1 LLRQTHPIVDVGIVC
16 SDFDKSLEFYHDK
29 LGFEIVLD
37 IEIPGDLA
45 TTVGLAP
52 SGFRQVRLQAGSTL
66 LKLMQIEAAP
76 PTGSDEFKAGVR
88 WLTYF
93 VADINE
99 TVAALKAQGLPHQT
113 YELSHA
119 LSLML
124 QHDDAEE
131 AWLGGTDI
139 LAEATMDILHDDQDE
154 LFLDV
159 LIAGARCKRL
169 PENPWT
175 D

>member
-1 LLRQTHPIVDVGIVC
+1 MLKQTHPIVDVGIVC

-37 IEIPGDLA
+37 IDIPGDLA

-66 LKLMQIEAAP
+66 IKLMQIEAAP
-76 PTGSDEFKAGVR
+76 PTGSAEFKAGVR

-99 TVAALKAQGLPHQT
+99 TVAALKAKGVEFISEPQGTVVAAKDPDGLLVEIVQ
-113 YELSHA
+113 
-119 LSLML
+119 
-124 QHDDAEE
+124 
-131 AWLGGTDI
+131 
-139 LAEATMDILHDDQDE
+139 
-154 LFLDV
+154 
-159 LIAGARCKRL
+159 RL
-169 PENPWT
+169 T
-175 D
+175 

>member
-1 LLRQTHPIVDVGIVC
+1 MLRQTHPIVDVGIVC

-99 TVAALKAQGLPHQT
+99 TVAALKAKGVTFISEPQGTVVAAKDPDGLLVEIVQ
-113 YELSHA
+113 
-119 LSLML
+119 
-124 QHDDAEE
+124 
-131 AWLGGTDI
+131 
-139 LAEATMDILHDDQDE
+139 
-154 LFLDV
+154 
-159 LIAGARCKRL
+159 RL
-169 PENPWT
+169 T
-175 D
+175 

>member
-1 LLRQTHPIVDVGIVC
+1 VLKQTHPVVDVGIVC

-37 IEIPGDLA
+37 VDIPGDLA

-52 SGFRQVRLQAGSTL
+52 GGFRQVRLQAGSTL
-66 LKLMQIEAAP
+66 IKLMQIEAAP

-99 TVAALKAQGLPHQT
+99 TVAALRAKGVEFISESQGTVVAAKDPDGLLVEIVQ
-113 YELSHA
+113 
-119 LSLML
+119 
-124 QHDDAEE
+124 
-131 AWLGGTDI
+131 
-139 LAEATMDILHDDQDE
+139 
-154 LFLDV
+154 
-159 LIAGARCKRL
+159 RL
-169 PENPWT
+169 T
-175 D
+175 

>member
-16 SDFDKSLEFYHDK
+16 SDFDKSLEFYYDK

-99 TVAALKAQGLPHQT
+99 TVAALKAKGVTFISEPQGTVVAAKDPDGLLVEIVQ
-113 YELSHA
+113 
-119 LSLML
+119 
-124 QHDDAEE
+124 
-131 AWLGGTDI
+131 
-139 LAEATMDILHDDQDE
+139 
-154 LFLDV
+154 
-159 LIAGARCKRL
+159 RL
-169 PENPWT
+169 T
-175 D
+175 

>member
-99 TVAALKAQGLPHQT
+99 TVAALKAKGVTFISEPQGTVVAAKDPDGLLVEIVQ
-113 YELSHA
+113 
-119 LSLML
+119 
-124 QHDDAEE
+124 
-131 AWLGGTDI
+131 
-139 LAEATMDILHDDQDE
+139 
-154 LFLDV
+154 
-159 LIAGARCKRL
+159 RL
-169 PENPWT
+169 T
-175 D
+175 

>member
-1 LLRQTHPIVDVGIVC
+1 MLKQTHPIVDVGIVC

-37 IEIPGDLA
+37 IDIPGDLA

-66 LKLMQIEAAP
+66 IKLMQIEAAL

-99 TVAALKAQGLPHQT
+99 TVAALKAKGVKFISEPHGTVVAAKDPDGLLVEIVQRST
-113 YELSHA
+113 
-119 LSLML
+119 
-124 QHDDAEE
+124 
-131 AWLGGTDI
+131 
-139 LAEATMDILHDDQDE
+139 
-154 LFLDV
+154 
-159 LIAGARCKRL
+159 
-169 PENPWT
+169 
-175 D
+175 

>member
-1 LLRQTHPIVDVGIVC
+1 MLRQTHPIVDVGIVC
-16 SDFDKSLEFYHDK
+16 SDFDKSLEFYYDK

-99 TVAALKAQGLPHQT
+99 TVAALKAKGVTFISEPQGTVVAAKDPDGLLVEIVQ
-113 YELSHA
+113 
-119 LSLML
+119 
-124 QHDDAEE
+124 
-131 AWLGGTDI
+131 
-139 LAEATMDILHDDQDE
+139 
-154 LFLDV
+154 
-159 LIAGARCKRL
+159 RL
-169 PENPWT
+169 T
-175 D
+175 

>member
-1 LLRQTHPIVDVGIVC
+1 MLKQTHPVVDVGIVC

-37 IEIPGDLA
+37 VDIPGDLA

-52 SGFRQVRLQAGSTL
+52 GGFRQVRLQAGSTL
-66 LKLMQIEAAP
+66 IKLMQIEAAP

-99 TVAALKAQGLPHQT
+99 TVAALRAKGVEFISESQGTVVAAKDPDGLLVEIVQ
-113 YELSHA
+113 
-119 LSLML
+119 
-124 QHDDAEE
+124 
-131 AWLGGTDI
+131 
-139 LAEATMDILHDDQDE
+139 
-154 LFLDV
+154 
-159 LIAGARCKRL
+159 RL
-169 PENPWT
+169 T
-175 D
+175 